1 MIEPGARGRSSDPH
15 TELRIDTEE
24 MTEGGNACR
33 LERLFGEDMRYCHT
47 FKKWYLW
54 KDGRWMVDTTGE
66 AMRRAEEVI
75 RSLYTIAGQM
85 NAKER
90 QAMSK
95 FLKQSDSH
103 AGFSNMLAIARNKAT
118 FAVTIDDLDKN
129 PWLLGVGNLTIELRD
144 GRIRES
150 RQEDLITKSA
160 GAEYDL
166 KAQCPQW
173 LKFLNEIFQ
182 GDQELIAYIQ
192 RAFGYSLTGSM
203 AEQVFF
209 YCYGTGANGKSVF
222 LAILRAMLG
231 DYAKQADFST
241 FLVQRNENVRN
252 DLAALAGARVVVAIE
267 AEEGRRLSMPIIKAW
282 TGGDPVTTRFLFAEF
297 FTYKPEGKLWFAAN
311 NKLLITE
318 RNIAAW
324 RRPQLIPFNVTIAK

>member
-1 MIEPGARGRSSDPH
+1 
-15 TELRIDTEE
+15 
-24 MTEGGNACR
+24 
-33 LERLFGEDMRYCHT
+33 
-47 FKKWYLW
+47 
-54 KDGRWMVDTTGE
+54 VDTTGE
-66 AMRRAEEVI
+66 AMRRAEEVV

-311 NKLLITE
+311 NKLRITE